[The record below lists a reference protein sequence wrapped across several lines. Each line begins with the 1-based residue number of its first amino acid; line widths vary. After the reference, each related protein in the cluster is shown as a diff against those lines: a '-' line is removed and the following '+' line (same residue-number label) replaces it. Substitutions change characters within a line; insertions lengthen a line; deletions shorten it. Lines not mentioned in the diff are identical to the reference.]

1 MSRRAAQPMQ
11 LRDVV
16 SEALLV
22 TARRA
27 ADAAA
32 ESVIEDVRG
41 AAVQALTRLRAMLPP
56 GILPPQQTTS
66 QQPISQQQPP
76 QRVHYTARIVK

>member
-1 MSRRAAQPMQ
+1 MSRRPAAPMQ
-11 LRDVV
+11 LREIVG
-16 SEALLV
+16 EALLV

-56 GILPPQQTTS
+56 GITSEPPMK
-66 QQPISQQQPP
+66 QQPP
-76 QRVHYTARIVK
+76 QRAQFTARIVK